1 MKDPRQIIKRPLV
14 TEKSSDMREV
24 DWYVFSVD
32 KRSNKV
38 EIRDAVEKIFGVKVD
53 KVRTLVTAG
62 KPVKRMG
69 RLTGRR
75 SSIKKAYVKLKE
87 GIIEFYEGV

>member
-14 TEKSSDMREV
+14 TEKSSDLREV

-53 KVRTLVTAG
+53 KVRTLVTTG
-62 KPVKRMG
+62 KKVKRMG
-69 RLTGRR
+69 RIAGKR

-87 GIIEFYEGV
+87 GSIEFYEGV

>member
-87 GIIEFYEGV
+87 GTIEFYEGV

>member
-1 MKDPRQIIKRPLV
+1 LKDPRQIIKRPLV
-14 TEKSSDMREV
+14 TEKSSDLREV

-38 EIRDAVEKIFGVKVD
+38 EIRDAVEKIFGVRVD
-53 KVRTLVTAG
+53 KVRTLVTTG
-62 KPVKRMG
+62 KKVKRMG
-69 RLTGRR
+69 RIAGKR

-87 GIIEFYEGV
+87 GSIEFYEGV

>member
-14 TEKSSDMREV
+14 TEKSSDAREA

-32 KRSNKV
+32 KRSNKI
-38 EIRDAVEKIFGVKVD
+38 EIKNAVEKIFNVKVD

-62 KPVKRMG
+62 KVVKRFG
-69 RLTGRR
+69 RPSGKR
-75 SSIKKAYVKLKE
+75 SSIKKAYVKLRE
-87 GIIEFYEGV
+87 GAIEFFEGV

>member
-32 KRSNKV
+32 KRCNKI
-38 EIRDAVEKIFGVKVD
+38 EIKDAIEKIFGVKVE
-53 KVRTLVTAG
+53 KVRTLITTG
-62 KPVKRMG
+62 KTVKRMG
-69 RLTGRR
+69 RIAGRK
-75 SSIKKAYVKLKE
+75 SSMKKAYVKLKE
-87 GIIEFYEGV
+87 GTIELFEGV